1 MSDADAANPHNVT
14 TLRQTETLRE
24 HDHPEKA
31 HADRQLQHQ
40 QGERWYVGED
50 VLGDHGGSAPAR
62 RSQHERSN
70 GAEFSCPFRLW
81 RAPRLRSRRGA
92 TGSR

>member
-50 VLGDHGGSAPAR
+50 VLGDDRGCAPAR
-62 RSQHERSN
+62 RSQHQRDDRCRVQLSVSHVECSWF
-70 GAEFSCPFRLW
+70 AQQ
-81 RAPRLRSRRGA
+81 ARRDW
-92 TGSR
+92 